1 MSRSNINL
9 FAGKM
14 LMFKSVAGIILFFLL
29 IALSANAD
37 EEKWDAFRFNLYFE
51 NDIFAATDHQ
61 YTSGIEFDLIY
72 HVEDPSSRIYDILFL
87 NYGKIDTYVSFSLAN
102 QIFTPR
108 DINETELIV
117 NDRPYAG
124 WTFFEAGIHKSSKDH
139 LRSMYLQVGMVGPAA
154 KGEEIQNS
162 IHKLTD
168 SDPAMG
174 WDNQLGD
181 ELGVNLRYIHK
192 WRFVPP
198 EIGSVESAFIPYL
211 EGDLGNISIQAT
223 AGVAMRFGWNIP
235 KDYGVST
242 VDTGGENGIPI
253 YDEFAAM
260 RKQRWSFS
268 FNFSGAM
275 SWVVRDIFLD
285 GNTFKESHSVEKE
298 PFVAY
303 LGLGFSARYRNFM
316 LEFIQIRNT
325 RKFKLEENV
334 HSVGTV
340 VASWLF

>member
-1 MSRSNINL
+1 ML
-9 FAGKM
+9 F
-14 LMFKSVAGIILFFLL
+14 SL
-29 IALSANAD
+29 IALNTYAD

-61 YTSGIEFDLIY
+61 YTSGVEFDLIY
-72 HVEDPSSRIYDILFL
+72 HVENPSSKIYNLLFL
-87 NYGKIDTYVSFSLAN
+87 DYGKIDTYVNFSVAN

-117 NDRPYAG
+117 DDRPYAG

-139 LRSMYLQVGMVGPAA
+139 LRSMYLQIGIVGPAA
-154 KGEEIQNS
+154 KGEEIQNA
-162 IHKLTD
+162 IHDITD
-168 SDPAMG
+168 SNPAMG
-174 WDNQLGD
+174 WDNQLD
-181 ELGVNLRYIHK
+181 NELGINFRYVHK

-198 EIGSVESAFIPYL
+198 DIIGMESAFIPYL
-211 EGDLGNISIQAT
+211 EGDFGNISIQGT

-242 VDTGGENGIPI
+242 VDTGGEDGIPV
-253 YDEFAAM
+253 YDEFSAM
-260 RKQRWSFS
+260 REQSWSFS
-268 FNFSGAM
+268 FNLSGAL
-275 SWVVRDIFLD
+275 SGVVRDIFLD

-298 PFVAY
+298 PFVGY
-303 LGLGFSARYRNFM
+303 LGFGFSARYANFM
-316 LEFIQIRNT
+316 LEFIQMKNT
-325 RKFKLEENV
+325 RKFKFEKDM